1 MLVYPIA
8 IYKDEGS
15 DYGVVVPDLPG
26 CVSAGDS
33 ITDAIVEAH
42 EAIYTHLQG
51 MAMDGEV
58 FPEASAVE
66 SFGALEEYND
76 VLTWGAV
83 TIDLDK
89 VSAEKDRY
97 NVSLP
102 KWLVAQ
108 IDAHAPDRSA
118 FLAESAAHALQE
130 RYKADSA

>member
-8 IYKDEGS
+8 IYKDEDS

-42 EAIYTHLQG
+42 DAIYTHLQG
-51 MAMDGEV
+51 MAMDGEI

-66 SFGALEEYND
+66 AFEGLVEYND
-76 VLTWGAV
+76 VRTWGTV
-83 TIDLDK
+83 TIEIDK
-89 VSAEKDRY
+89 ISAEKDRY

-108 IDAHAPDRSA
+108 IDAHEPDRSA
-118 FLAESAAHALQE
+118 FLAESAARALQE
-130 RYKADSA
+130 KYKANAA